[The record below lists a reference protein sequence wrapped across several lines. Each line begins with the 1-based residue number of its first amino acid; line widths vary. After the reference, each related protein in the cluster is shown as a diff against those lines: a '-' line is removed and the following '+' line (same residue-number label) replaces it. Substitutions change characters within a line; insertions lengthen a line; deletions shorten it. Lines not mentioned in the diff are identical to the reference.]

1 MNKEQR
7 KYLLPNL
14 LCSVP
19 SFMIPFFIL
28 TLMVKTDLL
37 ITIALSLY
45 IYFID
50 VSNNILHIEEIIRK
64 SKEIIH
70 NKKIFL

>member
-14 LCSVP
+14 LCSIP

-50 VSNNILHIEEIIRK
+50 VFGQTNNDYLLEKI
-64 SKEIIH
+64 
-70 NKKIFL
+70 KKLEDLKK

>member
-7 KYLLPNL
+7 KYLLPNFL
-14 LCSVP
+14 WCIS

-50 VSNNILHIEEIIRK
+50 VFGQTNNDYLSEKI
-64 SKEIIH
+64 
-70 NKKIFL
+70 KKLEDLKK